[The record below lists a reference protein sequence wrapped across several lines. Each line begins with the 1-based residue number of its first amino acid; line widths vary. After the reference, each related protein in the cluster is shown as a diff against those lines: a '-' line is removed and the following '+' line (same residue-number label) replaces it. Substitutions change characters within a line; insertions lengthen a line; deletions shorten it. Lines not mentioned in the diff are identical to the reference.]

1 VIAKGQQAQ
10 NSHSSRN
17 STAHNGTY
25 GRVDSSLQAA
35 HIAGYGLAAWTNRG
49 RLLMAGSID
58 RVPRS
63 GRWIVTKAVLA
74 GAILAM
80 VMAACGGSM
89 TADEYVEDL
98 NAVVATGR
106 SDFEAA
112 AAAYDQAEDPTLAD
126 EVAFL
131 EQEIAVRR
139 VFLDGFEALDPPE
152 PIADVH
158 RLLGDAFV
166 RLTVAAEDLA
176 ASAGSVSTFEE
187 AEQTSEFAEYLAANA
202 DGAAVCLDVQAKL
215 DSLVASDDE
224 FTDVPWISGLGLA
237 VQAALGC
244 GEIETG

>member
-1 VIAKGQQAQ
+1 M
-10 NSHSSRN
+10 R
-17 STAHNGTY
+17 Y
-25 GRVDSSLQAA
+25 PD
-35 HIAGYGLAAWTNRG
+35 WTNRG
-49 RLLMAGSID
+49 RLLLAGSID
-58 RVPRS
+58 GAYRS
-63 GRWIVTKAVLA
+63 RRLVVIRAVLV
-74 GAILAM
+74 GVTLAI

-98 NAVVATGR
+98 NALVATGR

-112 AAAYDQAEDPTLAD
+112 VATYDQAADPTLAD

-131 EQEIAVRR
+131 EQEIAIRR

-152 PIADVH
+152 PIAEVH

-166 RLTVAAEDLA
+166 RLTVAAEDSA
-176 ASAGSVSTFEE
+176 AAAGSVSSFEE
-187 AEQTSEFAEYLAANA
+187 AEQTPEFAEYLAANA

-224 FTDVPWISGLGLA
+224 FTDVPWISGLGLV

>member
-1 VIAKGQQAQ
+1 MTRTVFA
-10 NSHSSRN
+10 S
-17 STAHNGTY
+17 
-25 GRVDSSLQAA
+25 
-35 HIAGYGLAAWTNRG
+35 
-49 RLLMAGSID
+49 
-58 RVPRS
+58 
-63 GRWIVTKAVLA
+63 VT
-74 GAILAM
+74 LAM

-98 NAVVATGR
+98 NALVATGR

-112 AAAYDQAEDPTLAD
+112 AATYDQAADPTLAD
-126 EVAFL
+126 VVAFL
-131 EQEIAVRR
+131 EQEIAIRR

-152 PIADVH
+152 PIAEVH

-166 RLTVAAEDLA
+166 RLTVAAEDSA
-176 ASAGSVSTFEE
+176 ASAGSVSGLEE
-187 AEQTSEFAEYLAANA
+187 AEQTPEFAEYLAANA

-224 FTDVPWISGLGLA
+224 FTDVPWISGLGLV

>member
-1 VIAKGQQAQ
+1 
-10 NSHSSRN
+10 
-17 STAHNGTY
+17 
-25 GRVDSSLQAA
+25 
-35 HIAGYGLAAWTNRG
+35 
-49 RLLMAGSID
+49 MAGSID
-58 RVPRS
+58 RVHRS

-98 NAVVATGR
+98 NALSATGR

-112 AAAYDQAEDPTLAD
+112 AATYDQAADTTLAD

-131 EQEIAVRR
+131 EQEIAIRR

-152 PIADVH
+152 PIAEVH

-166 RLTVAAEDLA
+166 RLTVAAEGLA
-176 ASAGSVSTFEE
+176 ASAGTVSSFEE
-187 AEQTSEFAEYLAANA
+187 AEQTPEFTEYLAANA
-202 DGAAVCLDVQAKL
+202 DGASVCLDVQAKL
-215 DSLVASDDE
+215 DSLVASSDE
-224 FTDVPWISGLGLA
+224 FADVPWISGLALV